1 MTASDLFVF
10 EDQRRKRVRILH
22 PACTSEAAAACL
34 RAAVL
39 DDRDGHGLAAAF
51 LKANPAA
58 YLAGSD
64 RGFVRAHWAVVG
76 TDLSISKKRV
86 LRYTGPLAEFLST
99 HGEPIVLFQGF
110 YHDKQSALATFARLH
125 SKTLAYARRGWSLNT
140 IPLTQ
145 LVELIEATWP
155 ADVVTLAY
163 VHDLMDVLD
172 AKRPTWGRSKLGALL
187 QQVRVEQRL

>member
-1 MTASDLFVF
+1 MTAADMFVL
-10 EDQRRKRVRILH
+10 EDQRKKRVRILH
-22 PACTSEAAAACL
+22 PACTTEAATACL

-39 DDRDGHGLAAAF
+39 ADRDGHGLATAF

-76 TDLSISKKRV
+76 AELSISKKRV

-99 HGEPIVLFQGF
+99 HGEPIVLFSGT
-110 YHDKQSALATFARLH
+110 YHDKQSALSTFARLH
-125 SKTLAYARRGWSLNT
+125 SKALAYVRRGCSVN
-140 IPLTQ
+140 PGRLTE

-155 ADVVTLAY
+155 ADVVTLAH

-172 AKRPTWGRSKLGALL
+172 AERPTWGKSNLGALL
-187 QQVRVEQRL
+187 QQAGQRL

>member
-1 MTASDLFVF
+1 MTAADMFVL
-10 EDQRRKRVRILH
+10 EDQRKKRVRILH

-39 DDRDGHGLAAAF
+39 ADRDGHGLATAF

-76 TDLSISKKRV
+76 TELSISKKRV

-99 HGEPIVLFQGF
+99 QGEPIVLFSGT
-110 YHDKQSALATFARLH
+110 YHDKQSALSTFARLH
-125 SKTLAYARRGWSLNT
+125 SKALAYARRGCSVN
-140 IPLTQ
+140 PGRLTE
-145 LVELIEATWP
+145 LVKLIEATWP
-155 ADVVTLAY
+155 ADVVTLAH

-172 AKRPTWGRSKLGALL
+172 AERPTWGRSHLGALL
-187 QQVRVEQRL
+187 QQAGRPL

>member
-1 MTASDLFVF
+1 MTASDLFVL
-10 EDQRRKRVRILH
+10 ESHRKKMVRILH

-39 DDRDGHGLAAAF
+39 ADRHGHGLAAAF
-51 LKANPAA
+51 LKANPTA
-58 YLAGSD
+58 YLAGSE

-76 TDLSISKKRV
+76 TELSIIKKRA

-110 YHDKQSALATFARLH
+110 YYDKQSALAAFARLH
-125 SKTLAYARRGWSLNT
+125 SKALAFSHRGCSVNT
-140 IPLTQ
+140 IQLPQ

-155 ADVVTLAY
+155 ADVVTLAH

-172 AKRPTWGRSKLGALL
+172 AERPTWGKSHLGALL
-187 QQVRVEQRL
+187 QQAGRPL